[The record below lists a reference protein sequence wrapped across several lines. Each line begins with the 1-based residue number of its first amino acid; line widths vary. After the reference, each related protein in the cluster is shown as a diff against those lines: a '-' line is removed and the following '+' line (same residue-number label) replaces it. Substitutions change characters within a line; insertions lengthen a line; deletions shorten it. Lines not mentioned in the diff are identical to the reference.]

1 MEVLALEGTFTGL
14 DHVRLPILVSCDRR
28 DGSPSSR
35 FLQLEDDL
43 DAAGTVPSRRSWNHV
58 VTMYSQV
65 LLVDITTNQ
74 RHKLTLCSPA
84 DAESGASFMSVL
96 LPEGWSLVGL
106 GVGSVV
112 RWRTPT
118 GDERAAEILA
128 VLFQPKA
135 TGDFSLQSSPGA
147 RFALRVPPLYSYSHW
162 AALSRASCDAV
173 AVQCTQAHGETT

>member
-14 DHVRLPILVSCDRR
+14 DHVRLPILVSRDSR

-35 FLQLEDDL
+35 FLQFEDHL
-43 DAAGTVPSRRSWNHV
+43 DGAGIVPSRRSWNHV

-65 LLVDITTNQ
+65 LLVDITTNH

-84 DAESGASFMSVL
+84 DAESGATFMSVL
-96 LPEGWSLVGL
+96 SPEGWSLVGL
-106 GVGSVV
+106 GVGSVA

-118 GDERAAEILA
+118 GDERAAGLQA

-135 TGDFSLQSSPGA
+135 TGDFSL
-147 RFALRVPPLYSYSHW
+147 
-162 AALSRASCDAV
+162 
-173 AVQCTQAHGETT
+173 